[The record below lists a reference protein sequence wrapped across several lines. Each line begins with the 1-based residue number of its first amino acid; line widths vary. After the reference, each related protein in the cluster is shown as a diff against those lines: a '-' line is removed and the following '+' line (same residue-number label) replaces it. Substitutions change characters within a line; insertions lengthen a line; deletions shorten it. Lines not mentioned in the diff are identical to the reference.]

1 MANPFN
7 RVFLAARVES
17 ARLHC
22 QHVEAH
28 GHAREIRAQL
38 QELGRRV
45 DDAPLF
51 RGADACGGAAVA
63 VAAAQ
68 TNLDDDQYAAMLGDQ
83 IEFAATAAKVL

>member
-1 MANPFN
+1 M
-7 RVFLAARVES
+7 
-17 ARLHC
+17 
-22 QHVEAH
+22 
-28 GHAREIRAQL
+28 
-38 QELGRRV
+38 

-51 RGADACGGAAVA
+51 RGADACGCAAVA